1 MSARWHRVAK
11 ITPVSEH
18 ARQHEFRAAAGG
30 GQAFE
35 YTRRGS
41 ISTAVRPSAAITRS

>member
-1 MSARWHRVAK
+1 MSPRWHRVAK
-11 ITPVSEH
+11 IPPV
-18 ARQHEFRAAAGG
+18 RQPAAGTSFRAVASV

-41 ISTAVRPSAAITRS
+41 ISTAVRPSAAITWS